1 MSRLTLP
8 SIDKSPMMSR
18 KEAAEYLYVSVH
30 TIDRM
35 IARGE
40 LRTRIIGKRTVRI
53 YRTSVEKE
61 AS

>member
-1 MSRLTLP
+1 MQPRTLP
-8 SIDKSPMMSR
+8 SVSKSPMMSR
-18 KEAAEYLYVSVH
+18 KEAAEYLSVSIH

-35 IARGE
+35 LARGE
-40 LRTRIIGKRTVRI
+40 LRARIVGKRTVRI